1 MRVSTHIK
9 VKHPH
14 NGTKVFFKGFNRIDP
29 SVPNALQKLDV
40 HNDLIKKKKK
50 KPTVHVNKP
59 RIFLFLTVPEELK
72 CLTSLEEP
80 GSEIISPGFGGLQS
94 FTGGST
100 LLC

>member
-14 NGTKVFFKGFNRIDP
+14 NGTKVFFKGFNKIDP

-50 KPTVHVNKP
+50 KT
-59 RIFLFLTVPEELK
+59 
-72 CLTSLEEP
+72 
-80 GSEIISPGFGGLQS
+80 LQS
-94 FTGGST
+94 M
-100 LLC
+100 

>member
-14 NGTKVFFKGFNRIDP
+14 NGTKVFFKGFNKIDP

-50 KPTVHVNKP
+50 KTYSPCEQAKDISILDSSRGTKMSHV
-59 RIFLFLTVPEELK
+59 
-72 CLTSLEEP
+72 S
-80 GSEIISPGFGGLQS
+80 GGARQ
-94 FTGGST
+94 
-100 LLC
+100 